1 MKLIIAATALMF
13 TGLSAYAAPPEG
25 IKLSELVAKI
35 EKMADFQYIDEIDW
49 NDRGYYEVEYFMTN
63 GAKVEI
69 KLDPTSGEPI
79 K

>member
-1 MKLIIAATALMF
+1 MRLIIAAIVLTFTA
-13 TGLSAYAAPPEG
+13 LSAYAAPPEG
-25 IKLSELVAKI
+25 KKLSELVAKI

-49 NDRGYYEVEYFMTN
+49 NDRGYYEVEYFMKN

-69 KLDPTSGEPI
+69 KLDPNTGEPI